1 MRTRDL
7 LPAFAD
13 ALKFDFGFP
22 DSMDLDL
29 DFGFGTK
36 TKKQLEKVQEGF
48 KVDPTTTQH

>member
-22 DSMDLDL
+22 DG
-29 DFGFGTK
+29 FGFGFGFRIWNENEK
-36 TKKQLEKVQEGF
+36 TA
-48 KVDPTTTQH
+48 